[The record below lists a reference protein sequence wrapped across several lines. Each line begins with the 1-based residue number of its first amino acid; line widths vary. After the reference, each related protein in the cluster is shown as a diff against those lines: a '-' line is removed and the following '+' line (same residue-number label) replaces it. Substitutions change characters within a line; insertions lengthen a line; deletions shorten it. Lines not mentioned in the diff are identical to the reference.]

1 MKDDCQYIKS
11 NLLFILN
18 EIFAQPE
25 VAKYFPQEMQSYDE
39 QINQVQEYL
48 IEAGEC
54 QIAYEIIVS
63 MLESFPF
70 QLSGSASIK
79 LLETGLL
86 MKFKTEKPED
96 SRFDKR

>member
-1 MKDDCQYIKS
+1 MKNDYQHIKS
-11 NLLFILN
+11 NLLFIVN
-18 EIFAQPE
+18 EISAQPE
-25 VAKYFPQEMQSYDE
+25 IAKYFPPEMQSYDE
-39 QINQVQEYL
+39 QINQVKEYL
-48 IEAGEC
+48 IEAGEY

-79 LLETGLL
+79 LLEVGLL